1 MKVPILLPNIF
12 NHPFTYESSNLDLKI
27 GNYVIVPFGKS
38 KITGVVWNE
47 FEKDKKKKYLIKKVI
62 QKLKIPSLK
71 NNTIKFLN
79 WFSEYNMVPKGMA
92 LKLLL
97 LSSNVVEKF
106 PEKNYLIYKGKLKDN
121 NIKLSQKQKQSL
133 KKMNI
138 SNDKFRVHVLQG
150 TTGSGKT
157 MVYFEAL
164 KQLIIKGFQGLIM
177 LPEIGLTGQF
187 EKKFVEY
194 FGFNP
199 AIWHSGVTKKNKEII
214 WSGVANG
221 EIRVVIGARSSLFL
235 PFKKLGLVIVDEEHD
250 QSYKQDEGV
259 RYNARDMA
267 ISRTSFEN
275 VPINLITAVPSI
287 ETYDN
292 IKKGK
297 YTISR
302 LNERFKNASMPNY
315 EIINLNQTKLESQSW
330 LSEEIIEKVNLHLEK
345 KNQILFFLNRRGF
358 SPYVLCKK
366 CLINYSCPN
375 CSINLVFHKYKKNL
389 LCHYCG
395 YKTQLYRNC
404 QKEGNCD
411 FVFSGPGVE
420 RIAEEVKNIFPTKK
434 SVIFSSDTM
443 NKKKSSIILEKIKNN
458 EIQILIGTQLISKG
472 FHFPSLNCIVVVD
485 IDLSSQGHDLR
496 GAEKNLQLYHQL
508 SGRAGRTGKPATV
521 YFQTY
526 NLNTK
531 MISDITNKNPDIFL
545 DKELE
550 LRKSNNLPP
559 FQRFVALIIT
569 GNDEKIL
576 EKEAVRFKN
585 FIEST
590 VHGKVLGPV
599 NAPIFKLK
607 KKFRVRLL
615 IRGKKSLKVQ
625 SSLSNLISKFKFIGG
640 IKLTVDVDPI
650 NFN

>member
-27 GNYVIVPFGKS
+27 GDYVIVPFGKS

-79 WFSEYNMVPKGMA
+79 WFSEYNMVPKGMT

-138 SNDKFRVHVLQG
+138 SNEKFRVHVLQG

-315 EIINLNQTKLESQSW
+315 EIINLNKTKLESQSW
-330 LSEEIIEKVNLHLEK
+330 LSKEIIEKVNLHLEK
-345 KNQILFFLNRRGF
+345 RNQILFFLNRRGF

-420 RIAEEVKNIFPTKK
+420 RIAEEVKNIFPSKK

-443 NKKKSSIILEKIKNN
+443 NKKKSSKILEKIINN

-576 EKEAVRFKN
+576 EKEAIRFKN